1 MIVQNWVS
9 TLKSCGYS
17 KKLNPGHFSRLWP
30 ESAHFSA
37 HFWRKTAP
45 RALKFAPCAESH
57 LQPRFRALTVSK
69 RGRSSPSYCVVS
81 HPRAANLSTRQ
92 LGPACSVRV
101 DLSCQPGIRIHP
113 LCPNITHSKVRGPR
127 GSLRRIWRSAPSF
140 LKTPLSV
147 QLNLRRPSRAEVA
160 CGHATP
166 IITP

>member
-1 MIVQNWVS
+1 MWIFKKTQ
-9 TLKSCGYS
+9 CGA
-17 KKLNPGHFSRLWP
+17 FSQPLARIRALL
-30 ESAHFSA
+30 A

-113 LCPNITHSKVRGPR
+113 INWNITHSKVPGVPFYGLHRPEPSSRLVVSIFAGFSGPEPPKGR
-127 GSLRRIWRSAPSF
+127 PPYIYIIIDSQRLANTLVQSESL
-140 LKTPLSV
+140 
-147 QLNLRRPSRAEVA
+147 
-160 CGHATP
+160 
-166 IITP
+166 